1 MRDARY
7 FDGLLSTRDAARVL
21 GIRPRTL
28 EHWRS
33 VGTGPTYSKIGRAVR
48 YSRGA
53 LANYIADNEY
63 LSPTDMAELLNGAAP
78 AR

>member
-7 FDGLLSTRDAARVL
+7 IDGLLSTREAARLL

-28 EHWRS
+28 EHWRRQR
-33 VGTGPTYSKIGRAVR
+33 TGPTYSKIGRAIR

-53 LANYIADNEY
+53 LEKYISDHEY
-63 LSPTDMAELLNGAAP
+63 LSESELTEILSAIKL
-78 AR
+78 R

>member
-1 MRDARY
+1 MRDAKY
-7 FDGLLSTRDAARVL
+7 FDGMLSTRDAARVL

-33 VGTGPTYSKIGRAVR
+33 IATGPTYSKIGRAVR

-53 LANYIADNEY
+53 LEKFITDHEYI
-63 LSPTDMAELLNGAAP
+63 SPEEMAALLNSIRP
-78 AR
+78 R